1 MLEERITEL
10 VKNRYQKRVEEAS
23 DKELYEA
30 LLCYTKE
37 ELSRFPRI
45 EGEKKLYYIS
55 AEFLI

>member
-30 LLCYTKE
+30 LL
-37 ELSRFPRI
+37 
-45 EGEKKLYYIS
+45 
-55 AEFLI
+55 

>member
-30 LLCYTKE
+30 LLC
-37 ELSRFPRI
+37 LS
-45 EGEKKLYYIS
+45 
-55 AEFLI
+55 LIHI